1 MERLAVGGGGGGG
14 EPDPAGRDRERG
26 EHHQRFEARDLR
38 RMAVLAAGQP
48 VGEEHHVELGALGG
62 HRLAHQM
69 RQVLAAGVGT
79 GIAPARDVVPRALQE
94 HAEMH
99 LSGRCCHAKTPA
111 ANISGN
117 SGGCYRN
124 DIDKL
129 GRQ

>member
-1 MERLAVGGGGGGG
+1 MERLAVGGRGGGG

-26 EHHQRFEARDLR
+26 EHHQRLEARDLR

-69 RQVLAAGVGT
+69 RQVLAAGIRA
-79 GIAPARDVVPRALQE
+79 GIAPAGDVMPCALQE

-99 LSGRCCHAKTPA
+99 LSLWLCAWNIILRPKAK
-111 ANISGN
+111 
-117 SGGCYRN
+117 R
-124 DIDKL
+124 
-129 GRQ
+129 